1 MPFVKTALISGAG
14 AARSQGS
21 GGENINHF
29 AGVRMR
35 VIGSGNL
42 QMTLFSQDS
51 VRSQTLTS
59 FVMASTARISPFRL
73 TSFVEQRAQL
83 RIETTAINEIFR
95 INRIVLY
102 VKPIFTME
110 PG

>member
-1 MPFVKTALISGAG
+1 MPIG

-21 GGENINHF
+21 SGENINHF

-35 VIGSGNL
+35 VIGSGEL
-42 QMTLFSQDS
+42 KMTLFSQDAVRNLILTPFTMGS
-51 VRSQTLTS
+51 V
-59 FVMASTARISPFRL
+59 ARISPFRSA
-73 TSFVEQRAQL
+73 SFVEQRAQL
-83 RIETTAINEIFR
+83 EIKTDTIDEIFR
-95 INRIVLY
+95 INRIAIY